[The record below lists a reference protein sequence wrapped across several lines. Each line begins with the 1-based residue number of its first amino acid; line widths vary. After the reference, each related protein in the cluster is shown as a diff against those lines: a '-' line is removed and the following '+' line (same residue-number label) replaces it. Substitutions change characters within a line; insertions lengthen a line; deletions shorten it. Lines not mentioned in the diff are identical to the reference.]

1 MAGQTAVPDDFACMG
16 EAEIEPLFGVCASAR
31 AVNLL
36 LTHDAVVARYQR
48 PIRLV

>member
-1 MAGQTAVPDDFACMG
+1 MAGQTAVPDDVDRMG
-16 EAEIEPLFGVCASAR
+16 QAEIEPLFGVCASAR

-36 LTHDAVVARYQR
+36 LTHDAVVARYPG